1 LIRGEQNPPQPPLIR
16 GEKRGHFV
24 EKLISMIFRVYLR
37 YNKSGD
43 FKQHQAFN
51 RLILSIPVQ
60 FTGIRRYAC
69 LTKCATG

>member
-1 LIRGEQNPPQPPLIR
+1 LIRGEKNPPKRRVLSPLPLIR

-43 FKQHQAFN
+43 FK
-51 RLILSIPVQ
+51 
-60 FTGIRRYAC
+60 
-69 LTKCATG
+69 AT